1 MISTPS
7 PFFSEPRTL
16 ALVDGPERTLTLEPV
31 TNTYSG
37 SQVRSAQTVQYGTVV
52 SVQPV
57 TLEED
62 RPAVLGTVGGGVVG
76 GVLGN
81 MVGGGR
87 GKTLATIAGAALG
100 AAGGYAGEKAL
111 TKQNGLEITVE
122 LENGQQLSIVQAAD
136 QQFSPGERVRVLRGS
151 DGSARVTR

>member
-1 MISTPS
+1 MH
-7 PFFSEPRTL
+7 
-16 ALVDGPERTLTLEPV
+16 A
-31 TNTYSG
+31 
-37 SQVRSAQTVQYGTVV
+37 RSRHAFGWLHQLQQYGTVV

>member
-1 MISTPS
+1 MLKIKHVAVCM
-7 PFFSEPRTL
+7 L
-16 ALVDGPERTLTLEPV
+16 ALAMLSAGCTNYSG
-31 TNTYSG
+31 NTYSG

-52 SVQPV
+52 SVQSV

-62 RPAVLGTVGGGVVG
+62 RPA
-76 GVLGN
+76 VLGN

>member
-1 MISTPS
+1 MLKIKHVAVCM
-7 PFFSEPRTL
+7 L
-16 ALVDGPERTLTLEPV
+16 ALAMLSAGCTNYSG
-31 TNTYSG
+31 NTYSG

-62 RPAVLGTVGGGVVG
+62 RPAVVG

>member
-1 MISTPS
+1 MLKIKHVAVCM
-7 PFFSEPRTL
+7 L
-16 ALVDGPERTLTLEPV
+16 ALAMLSAGCTNYSG
-31 TNTYSG
+31 NTYSG

-57 TLEED
+57 THEED

-151 DGSARVTR
+151 DGPARVTR

>member
-1 MISTPS
+1 MLSAGCTNYS
-7 PFFSEPRTL
+7 
-16 ALVDGPERTLTLEPV
+16 G
-31 TNTYSG
+31 NTYSG
-37 SQVRSAQTVQYGTVV
+37 SQGRRAPTVQYGTVV

>member
-1 MISTPS
+1 MLKIKHVAVCM
-7 PFFSEPRTL
+7 L
-16 ALVDGPERTLTLEPV
+16 ALAMLSAGCTNYSG
-31 TNTYSG
+31 NTYSG

-81 MVGGGR
+81 IDRKSV
-87 GKTLATIAGAALG
+87 
-100 AAGGYAGEKAL
+100 
-111 TKQNGLEITVE
+111 V
-122 LENGQQLSIVQAAD
+122 
-136 QQFSPGERVRVLRGS
+136 
-151 DGSARVTR
+151 

>member
-1 MISTPS
+1 MLKIKHVAVCM
-7 PFFSEPRTL
+7 L
-16 ALVDGPERTLTLEPV
+16 ALAMLSAGCTNYSG
-31 TNTYSG
+31 NTYSD

>member
-1 MISTPS
+1 MLKIKHVAVCM
-7 PFFSEPRTL
+7 L
-16 ALVDGPERTLTLEPV
+16 ALAMLSAGCTNYSG
-31 TNTYSG
+31 NTYSG

-100 AAGGYAGEKAL
+100 AAGEKAL

>member
-1 MISTPS
+1 MLKIKHVAVCM
-7 PFFSEPRTL
+7 L
-16 ALVDGPERTLTLEPV
+16 ALAMLSAGCTNYSG
-31 TNTYSG
+31 NTYSG

-57 TLEED
+57 TLE
-62 RPAVLGTVGGGVVG
+62 AVLGTVGGGVVG

>member
-1 MISTPS
+1 MLKIKHVAVCM
-7 PFFSEPRTL
+7 L
-16 ALVDGPERTLTLEPV
+16 ALAMLSAGCTNYSG
-31 TNTYSG
+31 NTYSG
-37 SQVRSAQTVQYGTVV
+37 NQVRSAQTVQYGTVV

>member
-1 MISTPS
+1 MLKIKHVAVCM
-7 PFFSEPRTL
+7 L
-16 ALVDGPERTLTLEPV
+16 ALAMLSAGCTNYSG
-31 TNTYSG
+31 NTYSG

-122 LENGQQLSIVQAAD
+122 LETDSSCPLFRPPISNSL
-136 QQFSPGERVRVLRGS
+136 RVNVSAYCAEATARRV
-151 DGSARVTR
+151 

>member
-1 MISTPS
+1 MHARS
-7 PFFSEPRTL
+7 RH
-16 ALVDGPERTLTLEPV
+16 
-31 TNTYSG
+31 SG

>member
-1 MISTPS
+1 MLKIKQVAVCM
-7 PFFSEPRTL
+7 L
-16 ALVDGPERTLTLEPV
+16 ALAMLSAGCPNYSG
-31 TNTYSG
+31 NTYSG

>member
-1 MISTPS
+1 MLKIKHVAVCM
-7 PFFSEPRTL
+7 L
-16 ALVDGPERTLTLEPV
+16 ALAMLSAGCTNYSG
-31 TNTYSG
+31 NTYSG

-87 GKTLATIAGAALG
+87 GKTLATIAGARSNWKTDSSCPLFRPPIS
-100 AAGGYAGEKAL
+100 
-111 TKQNGLEITVE
+111 N
-122 LENGQQLSIVQAAD
+122 S
-136 QQFSPGERVRVLRGS
+136 LRGNV
-151 DGSARVTR
+151 SAYCAEATARRV

>member
-1 MISTPS
+1 MLKIKHVAVCM
-7 PFFSEPRTL
+7 L
-16 ALVDGPERTLTLEPV
+16 ALAMLSAGCTNYSG
-31 TNTYSG
+31 NTYSG

-87 GKTLATIAGAALG
+87 RWR
-100 AAGGYAGEKAL
+100 
-111 TKQNGLEITVE
+111 
-122 LENGQQLSIVQAAD
+122 LSRVQ
-136 QQFSPGERVRVLRGS
+136 P
-151 DGSARVTR
+151 SARLAAMLARRR

>member
-1 MISTPS
+1 MLKIKHVAVCM
-7 PFFSEPRTL
+7 L
-16 ALVDGPERTLTLEPV
+16 ALAMLSAGCTNYSG
-31 TNTYSG
+31 NTYSG

-111 TKQNGLEITVE
+111 TSRMVLKLRSNWKTDSSCPLFRPPISNS
-122 LENGQQLSIVQAAD
+122 L
-136 QQFSPGERVRVLRGS
+136 RVNVSAYCAEATARRV
-151 DGSARVTR
+151 

>member
-1 MISTPS
+1 MLKIKHVAVCM
-7 PFFSEPRTL
+7 L
-16 ALVDGPERTLTLEPV
+16 ALAMLSAGCTNYSG
-31 TNTYSG
+31 NTYSG

-52 SVQPV
+52 SLQPV

-62 RPAVLGTVGGGVVG
+62 RPAVLQTVGGADDSVIEANNHGR
-76 GVLGN
+76 
-81 MVGGGR
+81 GR
-87 GKTLATIAGAALG
+87 GKPLATIAGAALG